1 MGGRDFQETSP
12 LRKPAHPPSSV
23 EFPNFPKE
31 PVGPRPG
38 RSVESAASSP
48 SVVIA
53 KAKTPTV
60 ESEASSPRVVVA
72 KAKTMKGSVPVPAS
86 ASRQVVGSVRKVR
99 VDPGQIELFELVHF
113 R

>member
-1 MGGRDFQETSP
+1 
-12 LRKPAHPPSSV
+12 
-23 EFPNFPKE
+23 
-31 PVGPRPG
+31 
-38 RSVESAASSP
+38 
-48 SVVIA
+48 VIA